1 MSTVQLTA
9 EQADN
14 MSRYLHS
21 LKGHIEMCPDV
32 RESYGERAEE
42 LIQAA
47 ENAVEPFDEVV
58 GLDFPLVDEDDLER
72 AISLLEETYHV
83 FESHCYNNC
92 PPDER
97 NTRDDALR
105 AFIDDMKAIS
115 QETSLER

>member
-1 MSTVQLTA
+1 MSIVQLTA

-32 RESYGERAEE
+32 SESYGERAEE
-42 LIQAA
+42 LVEAA
-47 ENAVEPFDEVV
+47 ERAVEPFDEILQ
-58 GLDFPLVDEDDLER
+58 LDYPLVDEEDLKR
-72 AISLLEETYHV
+72 ALPLLEETYHV

-97 NTRDDALR
+97 NARDDALR
-105 AFIDDMKAIS
+105 AFIDEMKSVSHEAV
-115 QETSLER
+115 LER

>member
-1 MSTVQLTA
+1 MHTIELTA
-9 EQADN
+9 EQVDK
-14 MSRYLHS
+14 MSHYLHS
-21 LKGHIEMCPDV
+21 LKGHIEFCPDV

-47 ENAVEPFDEVV
+47 ENAVEPFDEVI
-58 GLDFPLVDEDDLER
+58 GLDYPLVDEDDLKL
-72 AISLLEETYHV
+72 AIPLLGETYHV

-97 NTRDDALR
+97 NVRDNALR
-105 AFIDDMKAIS
+105 AFIDDMKAMS

>member
-32 RESYGERAEE
+32 NESYGERAEE
-42 LIQAA
+42 LIKAA
-47 ENAVEPFDEVV
+47 ERAVEPFDEVLQ
-58 GLDFPLVDEDDLER
+58 LDYPLVDEEDLER
-72 AISLLEETYHV
+72 ALPLLEETYHV

-97 NTRDDALR
+97 NARDAALR
-105 AFIDDMKAIS
+105 EFIDEMEAIS